1 VPLIVGGAV
10 FAGGLGAGGGGGGD
24 DNGGG
29 ELIGVNGGDRV
40 QVVVGDVPTVTGD
53 DGAFGFL
60 TFTHRWTRV

>member
-1 VPLIVGGAV
+1 MP
-10 FAGGLGAGGGGGGD
+10 AGGGGGGGGAGD